1 MSPYR
6 IVFIA
11 AALAAALP
19 LTAQRGRG
27 GQIEFGAFGAWT
39 RWTASPAPTLDARYG
54 GGGRLGL
61 FLNRTFSLEGQ
72 GDFTETATAAGDRVR
87 ATRAGGALLINMK
100 VLGLYF
106 GAGYERALYSEG
118 ATNTDGGPMFLV
130 GQRLPIGSRVAL
142 RLEGRGAYHPASGLT
157 PAADNAFHLGANVG
171 LSIFTFGGPPRD
183 ADVDGVADRGDRCP
197 DTPRGASVDERGC
210 PGDSDSDVVLNGL
223 DRCPDT
229 PLGATVD
236 AGGCPSD
243 ADADAVFDGLDRC
256 PDTPTGATV
265 DTNGCPADSDGDT
278 VLDGLDQCPDTP
290 TGATVDANG
299 CPADQD
305 GDGVFDGLDQCPD
318 TPAGTEV
325 DARGCTVER
334 DADADGVFDSRDRCP
349 NTRAGQQVD
358 AVGCPI
364 LFQVEDADTDGDGVP
379 DARDRCQG
387 TAPGR
392 QVDGVGCPILF
403 QVEQGQRRPLI
414 LSGVTFASGRST
426 LTPESYQT
434 LDEVAGS
441 LVANPEVRIE
451 IAGHTDATG
460 ARQRNTE
467 LSLARA
473 LAVRAYLAQKGV
485 DPSRIEAHGYGPDR
499 PVAPNAT
506 AAGRSQNRRVEINV
520 LSGAQQ

>member
-1 MSPYR
+1 M
-6 IVFIA
+6 
-11 AALAAALP
+11 
-19 LTAQRGRG
+19 
-27 GQIEFGAFGAWT
+27 
-39 RWTASPAPTLDARYG
+39 
-54 GGGRLGL
+54 
-61 FLNRTFSLEGQ
+61 LE
-72 GDFTETATAAGDRVR
+72 V
-87 ATRAGGALLINMK
+87 
-100 VLGLYF
+100 
-106 GAGYERALYSEG
+106 
-118 ATNTDGGPMFLV
+118 GPF
-130 GQRLPIGSRVAL
+130 P
-142 RLEGRGAYHPASGLT
+142 
-157 PAADNAFHLGANVG
+157 
-171 LSIFTFGGPPRD
+171 
-183 ADVDGVADRGDRCP
+183 
-197 DTPRGASVDERGC
+197 
-210 PGDSDSDVVLNGL
+210 
-223 DRCPDT
+223 
-229 PLGATVD
+229 
-236 AGGCPSD
+236 
-243 ADADAVFDGLDRC
+243 
-256 PDTPTGATV
+256 
-265 DTNGCPADSDGDT
+265 
-278 VLDGLDQCPDTP
+278 LDQCPDTP